1 MEGRTLNGVKVLG
14 LFVFMLLLI
23 SLGFSDFDD
32 HNDEEG
38 AAGRVSDDH
47 SIQVTHIHGIDFHD
61 NDIIVATHHGL
72 IRFDGGQWDQL
83 DSPAHDY
90 MGFSMTEGG
99 FYASGHPD
107 PSTSLKNP
115 MGIIWTDDL
124 GKHIK
129 PVAFYGE
136 LDFHWLTVGYKT
148 LNMYA
153 YTSDSTTT
161 TPAGFYHSSDN
172 GKSWQPSALQ
182 GVNGKL
188 LTFIAHPI
196 IPGAVFMSTSTGIFL
211 SIDNAD
217 NFVLMM
223 KNLEPGA
230 LTVTDDGRY
239 LLSGTTKLTRLEIST
254 RELKDIKVPDLN
266 THEILTDITVST
278 ENYDIIVLNT
288 NLLNMFI
295 TEKGGKHWE
304 KIMTLGRTE
313 YIEHSTH

>member
-1 MEGRTLNGVKVLG
+1 
-14 LFVFMLLLI
+14 
-23 SLGFSDFDD
+23 
-32 HNDEEG
+32 
-38 AAGRVSDDH
+38 
-47 SIQVTHIHGIDFHD
+47 
-61 NDIIVATHHGL
+61 
-72 IRFDGGQWDQL
+72 
-83 DSPAHDY
+83 
-90 MGFSMTEGG
+90 
-99 FYASGHPD
+99 
-107 PSTSLKNP
+107 
-115 MGIIWTDDL
+115 
-124 GKHIK
+124 
-129 PVAFYGE
+129 
-136 LDFHWLTVGYKT
+136 
-148 LNMYA
+148 
-153 YTSDSTTT
+153 
-161 TPAGFYHSSDN
+161 
-172 GKSWQPSALQ
+172 
-182 GVNGKL
+182 
-188 LTFIAHPI
+188 
-196 IPGAVFMSTSTGIFL
+196 MSTSTGIFL

-266 THEILTDITVST
+266 THEILTNITVST